1 MKSFLIGIIAILVL
15 GGTFF
20 FFFMRENETPTI
32 APGQNTP
39 EQTYLRQ
46 QPMEDELPATE
57 ETTAPPT
64 IIVEDQAYELGGITI
79 QSVNTNE
86 DLWLVAYDDDGGKPG
101 RIIGQVRLSPG
112 SWSDVAFPLSEQ
124 FVTDKI
130 YIAVHKDAGE
140 SGTFEFPGA
149 DVALTVDGVVVV
161 KTVHVT
167 K

>member
-20 FFFMRENETPTI
+20 FFFTHENETPTI

-39 EQTYLRQ
+39 EQTYLGQ

-64 IIVEDQAYELGGITI
+64 IVVEDQAYADGGITI
-79 QSVNTNE
+79 TSVNNDE
-86 DLWLVAYDDDGGKPG
+86 NLWLVAYDDDGGKPG

-161 KTVHVT
+161 KTVNVT

>member
-1 MKSFLIGIIAILVL
+1 MKSFLIGIGLIILL
-15 GGTFF
+15 GGAYLIFWYTKSD
-20 FFFMRENETPTI
+20 TS
-32 APGQNTP
+32 P
-39 EQTYLRQ
+39 EQTTPEKNIPTYTGQ
-46 QPMEDELPATE
+46 QPMEDEIPATE
-57 ETTAPPT
+57 ETTDAPT
-64 IIVEDQAYELGGITI
+64 IVVEDQAYENSGITI
-79 QSVNTNE
+79 KSVNTNE
-86 DLWLVAYDDDGGKPG
+86 DIWLVGYDDDNGKPG

-112 SWSDVAFPLSEQ
+112 NWSDVAFPMYES
-124 FVTDKI
+124 FVTDPI